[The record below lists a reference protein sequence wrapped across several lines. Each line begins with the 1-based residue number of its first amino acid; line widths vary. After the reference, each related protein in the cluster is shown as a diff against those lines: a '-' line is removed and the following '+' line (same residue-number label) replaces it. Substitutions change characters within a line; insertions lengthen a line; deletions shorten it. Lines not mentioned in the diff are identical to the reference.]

1 MAVRIAFSKVAISL
15 FTPWLSLINASAV
28 GSIVATGLSADR
40 PFDNRPY
47 IRDAIPRPNPQP

>member
-1 MAVRIAFSKVAISL
+1 MAVRIAFSKVATSL

-47 IRDAIPRPNPQP
+47 IRDAIPNPQP